1 MSMNI
6 SLIATMPN
14 ANKLPKK
21 LRNVEISVP
30 QTTTDE
36 TYEIMALPTFE
47 AKVDRIVELYPWCE
61 ENLRESVV
69 AYQEVGATLK
79 FVMG

>member
-1 MSMNI
+1 MSMNV
-6 SLIATMPN
+6 SLIATN
-14 ANKLPKK
+14 AKLPKK

-61 ENLRESVV
+61 ENLRERIALHKNS
-69 AYQEVGATLK
+69 GATFK